1 MLSLI
6 EVAEYR
12 EPTAT
17 PFHVASDAEGC
28 LDRVLAALAALREN
42 ACDTISLD
50 GGVMGYLDACDA
62 RQLAEGI
69 QANTSVTSLDLSLNR
84 INDSALTVLAGE
96 LRQNPRIQSLHLD
109 NNNLT
114 ATGVS
119 SLCECL
125 QSNTTLTKLD
135 LSSNAFGDDAAAPL
149 ARYLNPAQISRDGT
163 RVASGPSL
171 VVLHLRCNGI
181 TDAGGTE
188 LLGALKSNATLQVLH
203 LSGNKLTNASVP
215 TLCDFFA
222 KATPLQ
228 ELNLASMW
236 LPLWHQP
243 TTTRCPPAPA
253 RATLCPKCVE
263 NHTLGLNYNEFTPE
277 GVEEVSRFVSGA
289 HTSLVHLGLST
300 NGKRYKSA
308 SLTAALR
315 RNRDVLLQE
324 LALNDD
330 VVAYVDEQF
339 SEERR
344 ALIEEISLLKKQLAA
359 KEADGKGAEPTS
371 QS

>member
-228 ELNLASMW
+228 ELNLA
-236 LPLWHQP
+236 
-243 TTTRCPPAPA
+243 
-253 RATLCPKCVE
+253 
-263 NHTLGLNYNEFTPE
+263 NNEFTPE